1 MDFLSACSVSAQ
13 RMGIS
18 YGKYM
23 AMLKDGAVNIPQKN
37 EQDCSPEERKTP
49 ARARKGRVC
58 EECGKWFYPVQGNTK
73 TCGAICSY
81 ERQKRRGRE
90 LYHKKKGTGENA
102 E

>member
-13 RMGIS
+13 
-18 YGKYM
+18 
-23 AMLKDGAVNIPQKN
+23 
-37 EQDCSPEERKTP
+37 
-49 ARARKGRVC
+49 
-58 EECGKWFYPVQGNTK
+58 K